1 MDAREPPGLGGIHR
15 GPRVIAAPLRGQVPA
30 WVDLRAAPFAATPPR
45 RERSRLRDLI
55 TVPLPQ
61 RLLLVVL
68 LTLGSAPLQFV
79 LYQWSL
85 TPATILTSVCI
96 AGAPIATAYLLGRL
110 PAPGRNLAG
119 AWRVVG
125 EWSLI
130 SLAAVLGIGVP
141 ATIFGIFP
149 DDIVEWLFTAFRMS
163 YRYLLPGLAV
173 VASYGLVVVARQR
186 LELANSALDQERQ
199 RRGEIL
205 AESQRADRDVAE
217 ALHRTVQGR
226 LAAAVVMLRL
236 GERDDAWAQIVAM
249 ATVEVPELL
258 GRLGGSGPTESLVDD
273 LPIGLRVVQVGEV
286 ITDQPMLEDLRSVL
300 GEVAVNA
307 RRHGG
312 AGALVISVEQVP
324 SGWRIVCEDDGQG
337 VPEGSTPGLGSRLLD
352 ETVARY
358 DGSWTIE
365 STPRGGRVTIWLPV
379 RVTVP
384 DLASS
389 SA

>member
-1 MDAREPPGLGGIHR
+1 MEP
-15 GPRVIAAPLRGQVPA
+15 
-30 WVDLRAAPFAATPPR
+30 
-45 RERSRLRDLI
+45 
-55 TVPLPQ
+55 
-61 RLLLVVL
+61 VV
-68 LTLGSAPLQFV
+68 
-79 LYQWSL
+79 
-85 TPATILTSVCI
+85 
-96 AGAPIATAYLLGRL
+96 
-110 PAPGRNLAG
+110 
-119 AWRVVG
+119 
-125 EWSLI
+125 
-130 SLAAVLGIGVP
+130 
-141 ATIFGIFP
+141 
-149 DDIVEWLFTAFRMS
+149 
-163 YRYLLPGLAV
+163 
-173 VASYGLVVVARQR
+173 QR

-273 LPIGLRVVQVGEV
+273 LPIGLRVVQVGDV
-286 ITDQPMLEDLRSVL
+286 IPDQPMLEDLRSVL

-365 STPRGGRVTIWLPV
+365 STPRGGRVTIWLPA